1 MGSLNEMTNGSSQH
15 EIRNF
20 VDVIDELALNEPNR
34 TVVSIPRS
42 SNAKDGWKDLSAS
55 VYANAIN
62 RLAHSIVDKF
72 GRAKKHDYPTVAY
85 IGPNDVR
92 YLIILTAT
100 IKAGYK
106 ALIISPRN
114 NIESQLSLFEA
125 TDCQFILHTEEFDEA
140 IKPWLSA
147 RPMKSSSIGAI
158 SDMLDA
164 EIVPSFPYQKAF
176 DDIRDKPA
184 FVLHT
189 SGSTGTPKPIICRHG
204 ILSLVDAYRSLPDF
218 AGQRHIM
225 ETFAQMANRILCPA
239 PFFHALAIY
248 VYISITVFHG
258 TPLVLPIPDQAVTPD
273 AICSFIKYSGAD
285 AAVVP
290 PSILADMSYEKE
302 DIEVLKKLSFV
313 TTGGGGLDTEVGDRL
328 VEAGVTLANLISTTE
343 SGLYPIYYQSNP
355 KLWNYFVFDDET
367 FGAEYRPYGENTFEQ
382 VIIRR
387 DKNPGLQGLFCTFPE
402 LNEYYTKD
410 LYRPHPTIPHLWRHS
425 GRADDVIVFSN
436 GEKLNPVSIE
446 SAVSTHHALK
456 RAIVVGQG
464 RFQAGIFLEPLE
476 FPKDDAS
483 ALELIESV
491 WPTIEQANQ
500 QTVAHGRIARHLV
513 RISDPTKPVPASAK
527 GSLQRVAFLKI
538 YKDEIEAL
546 YSDSS
551 SEKIE
556 LSLENERALMESL
569 HEVIKTSLEVKDI
582 EPDTDF
588 FAAGIDSL
596 GIINLGKLIT
606 DGLQNA
612 GVPKD
617 RSAVTVRAIY
627 GNPSLQKLSQYV
639 FAQACLEPSTD
650 GADEVEA
657 ANKVLERFSIAPIN
671 EAIPSKALP
680 SDTNQTIILTG
691 STGSLGSYLLDLL
704 EGSDSVSKV
713 ICLNRGADGGRKRQ
727 VQGNAERNLRTDFPK
742 TEFLEADL
750 SKENLGLSLDMYQRL
765 LSSTD
770 RIIHNAWPVNFNL
783 SVESF
788 APSIHGV
795 RSLAEFSF
803 QAIKRV
809 PIIFMSSIGSVDR
822 WAGPDLVPETLQTD
836 LSLAS
841 TGYGQSKFIGDLI
854 LQQASEKLNVP
865 SAVIRVGQIS
875 GPRSEKGAW
884 NKQEW
889 LPTIISS
896 SVALGKLPTDLGAS
910 DTVDWVPVEDVAK
923 SILEISGVLSKNS
936 LSAMSG
942 HFHIVNPATRRWK
955 DLAGAVQEF
964 YEQQGRKIELVD
976 MATWVKAVETSSG
989 DGAEIPAVKL
999 LDTYNA
1005 LVAGETHFSGF
1016 ATTKTRGVSTTLNQ
1030 MTPVDSDMMKLWC
1043 RQWAF

>member
-1 MGSLNEMTNGSSQH
+1 MGSLNGMTNGSSQH
-15 EIRNF
+15 GLRNF

-34 TVVSIPRS
+34 TIVSIPRS
-42 SNAKDGWKDLSAS
+42 SNAKDGWKDLGAS
-55 VYANAIN
+55 EYANAIN
-62 RLAHSIVDKF
+62 RLAHWIVDQF
-72 GRAKKHDYPTVAY
+72 GRAKENDYPTVAY

-92 YLIILTAT
+92 YLIVLVAT

-106 ALIISPRN
+106 ALFISPRN
-114 NIESQLSLFEA
+114 NIESQMSLFEA
-125 TDCQFILHTEEFDEA
+125 TDCQFILHTEEYDEA
-140 IKPWLSA
+140 IKPWLGA
-147 RPMKSSSIGAI
+147 RPMKSSAIGAI
-158 SDMLDA
+158 SDMLNV
-164 EIVPSFPYQKAF
+164 ETVPSFPYHKSF
-176 DDIRDKPA
+176 EDIRDKPA
-184 FVLHT
+184 FILHT
-189 SGSTGTPKPIICRHG
+189 SGSTGIPKPIICRHG
-204 ILSLVDAYRSLPDF
+204 VLSLADAYRNRPDF
-218 AGQRHIM
+218 AGYRHIIKA
-225 ETFAQMANRILCPA
+225 FSQMATKILCPM
-239 PFFHALAIY
+239 PLFHALGIY
-248 VYISITVFHG
+248 IYISTTIFFG

-273 AICSFIKYSGAD
+273 AICSFIKHSGAD
-285 AAVVP
+285 AAIVP
-290 PSILADMSYEKE
+290 PSILADMSYETE
-302 DIEVLKKLSFV
+302 DIEFLKKLSFV
-313 TTGGGGLDTEVGDRL
+313 STGGGGLDTEAGDRL
-328 VEAGVTLANLISTTE
+328 VEAGVTLANIISTTE
-343 SGLYPIYYQSNP
+343 SGLYPVYFQSNT
-355 KLWNYFVFDDET
+355 KLWNYFVYDDET

-387 DKNPGLQGLFCTFPE
+387 DKNPGMQGIFCTFPE

-446 SAVSTHHALK
+446 SAVSTHHDLQ

-464 RFQAGIFLEPLE
+464 KFQAGIFLEPLK
-476 FPKDDAS
+476 FPKDNAA

-491 WPTIEQANQ
+491 WPMIDQANQ

-513 RISDPTKPVPASAK
+513 RISDPTKPIPASAK
-527 GSLQRVAFLKI
+527 GSLQRVAFLTT
-538 YKDEIEAL
+538 YKDEIESL
-546 YSDSS
+546 YSESN
-551 SEKIE
+551 SETIE
-556 LSLENERALMESL
+556 LSLENEGALMKSL
-569 HEVIKTSLEVKDI
+569 HEIIETSLGVKVI

-588 FAAGIDSL
+588 FATGIDSL

-606 DGLQNA
+606 AGLQSA

-617 RSAVTVRAIY
+617 RSTVTVRAIY

-639 FAQACLEPSTD
+639 FARAFLDSNTN
-650 GADEVEA
+650 GVDEVEVA
-657 ANKVLERFSIAPIN
+657 KKVLERFSIAPIN
-671 EAIPSKALP
+671 ETISNKPLP

-713 ICLNRGADGGRKRQ
+713 ICLNRGADGGRQRQ
-727 VQGNAERNLRTDFPK
+727 IQGNAERGLRTDFPK

-750 SKENLGLSLDMYQRL
+750 SKDNLGLSPALYQSL

-803 QAIKRV
+803 RTIKHV
-809 PIIFMSSIGSVDR
+809 PIIFLSSIGSVDR
-822 WAGPDLVPETLQTD
+822 WAGPDLVPEILQTD

-854 LQQASEKLNVP
+854 LQQAYEKLNVP

-896 SVALGKLPTDLGAS
+896 SVALGKLPTDLGAN

-923 SILEISGVLSKNS
+923 SVLEISGVLSKHL
-936 LSAMSG
+936 LSEISG
-942 HFHIVNPATRRWK
+942 HFHIVNPAITNWK
-955 DLAGAVQEF
+955 HLAGAVKEF
-964 YEQQGRKIELVD
+964 YEQQGREIELVD
-976 MATWVKAVETSSG
+976 MATWVKAVGASSG
-989 DGAEIPAVKL
+989 DGTEIPAVKL

-1005 LVAGETHFSGF
+1005 LVAGESHFSGF
-1016 ATTKTRGVSTTLNQ
+1016 STTKTRGVSTTLDQ
-1030 MTPVDSDMMKLWC
+1030 MTPVDSDLMKLWC